1 MSEFFF
7 ADVDNPNTY
16 LKENAIGYRWTMSP
30 SSFNNE
36 LSHRIFLAFSLESE
50 ESFTE
55 SEHGDEFDSSVRIR
69 PSIALVSA
77 IEVTGSGTSEEP
89 YVVE

>member
-1 MSEFFF
+1 MPYDFF
-7 ADVDNPNTY
+7 DNFIR
-16 LKENAIGYRWTMSP
+16 KW
-30 SSFNNE
+30 
-36 LSHRIFLAFSLESE
+36 

-55 SEHGDEFDSSVRIR
+55 AEHGDEFDSSGQIR

-77 IEVTGSGTSEEP
+77 IEVTGSGTSDDP

>member
-16 LKENAIGYRWTMSP
+16 LKENAIGYWWTMSP
-30 SSFNNE
+30 SGFSNE

-55 SEHGDEFDSSVRIR
+55 SEHGDEFDSSGQIR
-69 PSIALVSA
+69 PSIALVSTV
-77 IEVTGSGTSEEP
+77 EVTGSGTSEDP